1 MYRSGTLALI
11 VAVTEQIDDNRFAA
25 WDLIQADR
33 QGMNDQMPFRHP
45 EPNRG
50 GASTGVQRRHCRPY
64 ANYALAPKP

>member
-11 VAVTEQIDDNRFAA
+11 VAVTEHIDGNRFAA
-25 WDLIQADR
+25 RDLIQADR
-33 QGMNDQMPFRHP
+33 QGMNGQMPFPHP

-50 GASTGVQRRHCRPY
+50 GASTGVRRRHCRPY